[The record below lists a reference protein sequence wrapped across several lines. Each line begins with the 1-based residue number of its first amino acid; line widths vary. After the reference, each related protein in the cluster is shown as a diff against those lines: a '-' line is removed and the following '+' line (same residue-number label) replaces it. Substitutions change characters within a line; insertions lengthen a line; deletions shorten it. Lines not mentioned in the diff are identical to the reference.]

1 VKRPRDSQRSRLYA
15 AEKAAFGDPRDC
27 ALRLASMRELQ
38 DYVAAAVTDDWFR
51 AEFGRFASLRVKDGR
66 GTRHAYSAYDPH
78 SGRVLLSFPR
88 WARTRPVVLHELGHA
103 ASVQRHGMIAAHGP
117 EFAAV
122 FLQLAGRYLGEPA
135 ARCLRD
141 AYRAHRVRYAP
152 ECGGAVDWVGR

>member
-1 VKRPRDSQRSRLYA
+1 MKRPRDSQRSRLYA